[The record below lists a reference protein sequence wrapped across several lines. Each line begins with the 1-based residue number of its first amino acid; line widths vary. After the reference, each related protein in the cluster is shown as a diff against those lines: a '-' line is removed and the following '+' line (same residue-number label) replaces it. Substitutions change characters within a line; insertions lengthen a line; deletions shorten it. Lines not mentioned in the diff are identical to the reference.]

1 MSIFKPINLSITAQI
16 TNNFI
21 WFLTLHVSDWLSL
34 YSYLL
39 LLWRISRHTF
49 QIPWERELE
58 TKRADC
64 IAVFP
69 LTTDT
74 TGPFWTN
81 TGHTRTYGIQL
92 KWTAAERQ
100 VPDAPN
106 ASSQSELITVVAFKV
121 QPMRTEGHSK
131 EMREKSKKQTRQSAD
146 ELTFYYCV
154 NHNFLFFPFHVGSSY
169 CCCYAS
175 GLQRQPTALNSRF
188 NGFNKLIS
196 IHCINSIKSSK
207 EL

>member
-1 MSIFKPINLSITAQI
+1 MISEFIRLWSNTDCRFSIEYDIVNIISLFINVSHLLCSI
-16 TNNFI
+16 
-21 WFLTLHVSDWLSL
+21 L
-34 YSYLL
+34 
-39 LLWRISRHTF
+39 RHAF
-49 QIPWERELE
+49 QILWDRELK
-58 TKRADC
+58 TKQADC

-69 LTTDT
+69 LTTVT
-74 TGPFWTN
+74 TGPFCRIA
-81 TGHTRTYGIQL
+81 GHTYGIQL
-92 KWTAAERQ
+92 KWRAAERQ

-121 QPMRTEGHSK
+121 QPMRTAGLKK

-154 NHNFLFFPFHVGSSY
+154 NHNFLFFPFHVGSSCY

-175 GLQRQPTALNSRF
+175 GLQRPPTALNSRF

-196 IHCINSIKSSK
+196 IHCSNSIKSSK